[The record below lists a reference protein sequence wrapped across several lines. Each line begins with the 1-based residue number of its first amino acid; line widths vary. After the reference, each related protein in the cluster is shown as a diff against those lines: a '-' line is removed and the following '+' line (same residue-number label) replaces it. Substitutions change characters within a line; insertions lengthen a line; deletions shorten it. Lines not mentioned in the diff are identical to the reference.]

1 MNSPRRG
8 SEGRTPPLRGQR
20 LLLPWMAA
28 DDGARRW
35 MGGQAWLQ
43 AELFRIVFRCVSLN
57 LFGDGECG
65 SWPQQQI
72 GVVLWSLSTTR
83 HRWQNTFKL
92 IKLSVLP
99 DEAVLRTPEFV
110 APTLFVW
117 RVLCPA
123 SLVRPARVPARPHLR
138 VSGVLAQA
146 RPVRP
151 FPAVRRAR
159 RQDRGLGALRGRPTP
174 EAKPSARRSA
184 GAA

>member
-1 MNSPRRG
+1 
-8 SEGRTPPLRGQR
+8 
-20 LLLPWMAA
+20 MAA

-117 RVLCPA
+117 RVLRPLRWFGLLECPRDPTSEYRA
-123 SLVRPARVPARPHLR
+123 FWRKRALFDRFLRFDARVVSPTSATRGQNAHNSLISGSRKPKVGTTRP
-138 VSGVLAQA
+138 
-146 RPVRP
+146 
-151 FPAVRRAR
+151 RAEGEDKGDSDADSR
-159 RQDRGLGALRGRPTP
+159 RGLGR
-174 EAKPSARRSA
+174 
-184 GAA
+184 